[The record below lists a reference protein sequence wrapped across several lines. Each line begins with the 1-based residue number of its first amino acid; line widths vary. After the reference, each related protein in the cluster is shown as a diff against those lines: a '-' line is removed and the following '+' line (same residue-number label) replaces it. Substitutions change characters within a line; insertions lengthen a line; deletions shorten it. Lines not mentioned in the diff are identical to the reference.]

1 MSSSQ
6 PGEEK
11 LFVSILK
18 WWWGCWLR
26 DWSVGLTALVF
37 AMEMGMHGGWT
48 LLLNGVEVG
57 RSVEEA
63 KSRWWCN
70 SG

>member
-11 LFVSILK
+11 LFVNILK
-18 WWWGCWLR
+18 WLRGGSWLR

-37 AMEMGMHGGWT
+37 AMEMGMHGG
-48 LLLNGVEVG
+48 
-57 RSVEEA
+57 
-63 KSRWWCN
+63 
-70 SG
+70 

>member
-1 MSSSQ
+1 MV
-6 PGEEK
+6 GG
-11 LFVSILK
+11 V
-18 WWWGCWLR
+18 CLR

-48 LLLNGVEVG
+48 LLLNGVEEVG
-57 RSVEEA
+57 QSVEEA
-63 KSRWWCN
+63 KLRWWWCN

>member
-11 LFVSILK
+11 LFVNILR
-18 WWWGCWLR
+18 WWGRGCWLL

-57 RSVEEA
+57 RSV
-63 KSRWWCN
+63 
-70 SG
+70 SGGGEVEVVV

>member
-1 MSSSQ
+1 MV
-6 PGEEK
+6 GGG
-11 LFVSILK
+11 V
-18 WWWGCWLR
+18 CLR
-26 DWSVGLTALVF
+26 DWRVGLTALVF

-63 KSRWWCN
+63 KSRWWWCN